1 MESSGALIRPAHTYV
16 LRAGACVPADARRWQ
31 IQLSGERNRTAP
43 GLGFYRLLHRASP
56 RKQTERSALWLIAVR
71 CGLGSV
77 QDVANLLWG
86 YGTLGRTPAPTL
98 LQSIAAEAV
107 LKVEEFKPFEL
118 INVLWGFAMVRVHVA
133 PPVQRPATIRVDPP
147 PRVSWLSPASRGVAT
162 VPSLSW
168 VLGRCAA
175 RA

>member
-1 MESSGALIRPAHTYV
+1 MFCELERVYQQMLA
-16 LRAGACVPADARRWQ
+16 AGKFNCQV
-31 IQLSGERNRTAP
+31 SETAP
-43 GLGFYRLLHRASP
+43 HLGWAFTVSCIERRLGSRLNGRPYGSSP
-56 RKQTERSALWLIAVR
+56 CAEPN
-71 CGLGSV
+71 GLGSV

-168 VLGRCAA
+168 VLGACAA